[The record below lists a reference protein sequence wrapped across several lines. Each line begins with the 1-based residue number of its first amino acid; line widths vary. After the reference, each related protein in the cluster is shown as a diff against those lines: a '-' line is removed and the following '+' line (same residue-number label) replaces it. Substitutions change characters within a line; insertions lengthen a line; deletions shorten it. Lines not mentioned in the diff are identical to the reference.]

1 MYQNIKGVL
10 SNFNPD
16 KTESTIIT
24 DSNKIRSRIKFCSC
38 TLVNTNKELK
48 DLYGINTNLL
58 QSLLKRNSP
67 HMIEIIRFMKA
78 LNIFVETD
86 TSPYV
91 NLKLKAEHLK
101 NEARA
106 KRAKI
111 KEAILKH
118 TQNSGINKFI
128 HVHQLDKDMI
138 NKLINSD
145 NSNSVDEIDEILELF
160 EFFNIKL
167 DFNQNQI
174 I

>member
-1 MYQNIKGVL
+1 MYQNKKGIL

-16 KTESTIIT
+16 KAETTVIT
-24 DSNKIRSRIKFCSC
+24 DSAKIRSRIKFCSC

-48 DLYGINTNLL
+48 DQYGININLL

-67 HMIEIIRFMKA
+67 RMIEIIRFMKA

-91 NLKLKAEHLK
+91 NLKLKAEALK
-101 NEARA
+101 NEARE
-106 KRAKI
+106 KRLKI
-111 KEAILKH
+111 KETILKH
-118 TQNSGINKFI
+118 TQSSGINKFI
-128 HVHQLDKDMI
+128 HFHQLDKNLID
-138 NKLINSD
+138 KLVISDKNS
-145 NSNSVDEIDEILELF
+145 SLEEIDDILELF

-167 DFNQNQI
+167 TFNQNQI